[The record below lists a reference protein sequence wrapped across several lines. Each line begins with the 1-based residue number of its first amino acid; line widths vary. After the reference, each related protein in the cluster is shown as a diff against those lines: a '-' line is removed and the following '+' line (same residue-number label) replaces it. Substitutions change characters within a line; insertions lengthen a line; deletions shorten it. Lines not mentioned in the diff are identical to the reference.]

1 VLSDQPIKIGFLG
14 CDGYGCTA
22 RRYLNNTG
30 EFDIVACMDVD
41 QGVAERAAAKESA
54 TAYADLSAFLD
65 HPEMEA
71 VCINTPVLLHAE
83 HSLRCLAAGK
93 HVFITKPVTA
103 FVEEA
108 QEVAARARDRGLVY
122 MVGHHGRYSATSR
135 LVKDILASGKL
146 GRVCNVSATCCSGA
160 GLVQRAGDW
169 RAQAGKNPG
178 GPLLQ
183 CGIHTIDFLLE
194 LFGPIESVHA
204 VTQDDVTPFGVVDNA
219 LTLFDFANGT
229 QVAFVCNYTTAYM
242 HTMHFFGTKGNLHV
256 QKHITGLGQEQ
267 VYFQPRGA
275 GDHEPWEAL
284 TIPRDKSYPDDHGGV
299 LEKSFAAQIRSAKPC
314 YDNLEAAIEA
324 LRIVHAAVASARAGR
339 SVEVSAGRRR
349 AEDPEGNDS

>member
-1 VLSDQPIKIGFLG
+1 MSDQPIKIGILG
-14 CDGYGCTA
+14 CGGYGCTA
-22 RRYLNNTG
+22 RSYLNNTG

-41 QGVAERAAAKESA
+41 RGVAERVAAKESA

-108 QEVAARARDRGLVY
+108 QEVAEHAKGRSLVY
-122 MVGHHGRYSATSR
+122 MVGHHGRHSAISR
-135 LVKDILASGKL
+135 LVEGILASGRL
-146 GRVCNVSATCCSGA
+146 GRVCNVSVTCCSSGGLAQHA
-160 GLVQRAGDW
+160 GNW
-169 RAQAGKNPG
+169 RVLPGKNPG

-183 CGIHTIDFLLE
+183 CGIHTIDLLLE
-194 LFGPIESVHA
+194 LFGPIKRVLA

-219 LTLFDFANGT
+219 LTLLDFANGT

-267 VYFQPRGA
+267 VYIQPRGA
-275 GDHEPWEAL
+275 GDHEPWQAL
-284 TIPRDKSYPDDHGGV
+284 AIQRDKSFPDDHGGI

-324 LRIVHAAVASARAGR
+324 LRIVHAAIASAGSGR

-349 AEDPEGNDS
+349 AEGPEGNDP